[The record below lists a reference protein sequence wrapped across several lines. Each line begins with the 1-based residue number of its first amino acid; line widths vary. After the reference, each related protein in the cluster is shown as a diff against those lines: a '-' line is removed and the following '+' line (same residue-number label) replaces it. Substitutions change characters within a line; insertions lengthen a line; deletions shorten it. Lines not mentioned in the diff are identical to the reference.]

1 MATFNI
7 LGTCI
12 IRDLFSVSLNKSKHT
27 VWHFFNWASPTV
39 HFFYK
44 DKPSRKMEIS
54 HFDST
59 KDVMNFAERCVSCDY
74 NKSVLE
80 NYVKKSDY
88 FVIDLVSMVH
98 TDLVQE
104 VNAEG
109 VSNTF
114 TYSQSFIE
122 LLDKGLKEKFFK
134 DSELKVIKALENRSV
149 FKKVIENFVH
159 WLINE
164 QGYKQE
170 QIILIKNRSVH
181 HYSDGCY
188 YLKANWDF
196 EERNDVLMECY
207 DYFSE
212 KCPNCMVVEMP
223 ENVYS
228 DYYHKW
234 GFSDLHF
241 DMSYYEY
248 LFECIDLIS
257 NGEYTERK
265 KWNIYNKYIRLFNQ
279 KIIALINNNLSI
291 ADNTN
296 FINGGLSSNVL
307 DKYIVPRN
315 TIFFKEGDDSEYMLD
330 CSKPVHHFSGD
341 EGLFY
346 IGETKCHTSKCNCV
360 KGYTGTANSLYSNW
374 RTQNHTTQV
383 VITDYSVILG
393 HNGLDEKFQSN
404 LLFIIGN
411 DRRLKGKPVTLSV
424 LARVVNLNS
433 HGTGGSIALI
443 NDCSYNRGVFL
454 VHKDFCNTGWQ
465 RLYLST
471 ILPDDDFIGLTVC
484 LRALVIDKNDYARVE
499 FADARLE
506 LGVKEL

>member
-12 IRDLFSVSLNKSKHT
+12 IRDLFSVSLNKSKHV
-27 VWHFFNWASPTV
+27 VWHFFNWASPTI
-39 HFFYK
+39 HFLYK
-44 DKPSRKMEIS
+44 EKPRRKMEIG
-54 HFDST
+54 HFDTT

-74 NKSVLE
+74 NKSVLD

-104 VNAEG
+104 IGAEG
-109 VSNTF
+109 ISNTF
-114 TYSQSFIE
+114 TYSQSLIN

-134 DSELKVIKALENRSV
+134 GSKLKVIKALENKSV
-149 FKKVIENFVH
+149 FKEVIDHYVH
-159 WLINE
+159 WLVNE
-164 QGYKQE
+164 QKYKQE

-196 EERNDVLMECY
+196 EERNNVLRECY
-207 DYFSE
+207 DYFTE
-212 KCPNCMVVEMP
+212 KCPNCWVIEMP

-228 DYYHKW
+228 DFYHKW
-234 GFSDLHF
+234 GCTDLHF
-241 DMSYYEY
+241 DISYYEY

-257 NGEYTERK
+257 TGEYTEKK

-279 KIIALINNNLSI
+279 KILALINNNLSI

-296 FINGGLSSNVL
+296 FISGILSGSVL
-307 DKYIVPRN
+307 DKYIVQGKSV
-315 TIFFKEGDDSEYMLD
+315 FYKEGDDSEYMLD
-330 CSKPVHHFSGD
+330 YSMPVHHFSGE
-341 EGLFY
+341 EGWFY
-346 IGETKCHTSKCNCV
+346 MGETKCHTSKYNCV
-360 KGYTGTANSLYSNW
+360 KGYTGTENILYSNW
-374 RTQNHTTQV
+374 ITQNHTTEV
-383 VITDYSVILG
+383 VLTDHSVILS
-393 HNGLDEKFQSN
+393 HNGKNQKYQSN
-404 LLFIIGN
+404 LLFVIGN

-424 LARVVNLNS
+424 LTRVINLNS
-433 HGTGGSIALI
+433 RGTGGSIALI

-454 VHKDFCNTGWQ
+454 AHKVFSNAEWQ
-465 RLYLST
+465 RIYLST
-471 ILPDDDFIGLTVC
+471 ILPDDDFVGLTVC
-484 LRALVIDKNDYARVE
+484 LRALVIDKNDYSRVE